1 MSYCRIV
8 SQKSTKVARWLK
20 SFKTFSDT
28 AQVPQQYRINIMLT
42 FLDGGAQIRVKT
54 LNLDD
59 EKKKRVEECYEL
71 ITRAIEGITLKNECR
86 ASRDRMTV

>member
-1 MSYCRIV
+1 
-8 SQKSTKVARWLK
+8 
-20 SFKTFSDT
+20 
-28 AQVPQQYRINIMLT
+28 MLT